1 MSPKSKVVDV
11 MSWYRE
17 VLSTLSCVLTA
28 QCERTAQE
36 QKKADRLAGS
46 ISLYDLDFS
55 SRSVKIRRHLKYL
68 NIPVT
73 IKSLNRCN
81 AYQKEL
87 LNGGGRAQVPCLRIE
102 SKDGTRWIYDR
113 VEIMAYLNRKFEP
126 KCKAKE
132 VKIAR

>member
-1 MSPKSKVVDV
+1 

-17 VLSTLSCVLTA
+17 ILSTLSCVLTA

-36 QKKADRLAGS
+36 QKKADRLASS
-46 ISLYDLDFS
+46 ISLYDLDFC
-55 SRSVKIRRHLKYL
+55 SRSVKVRRHLKYL

-87 LNGGGRAQVPCLRIE
+87 LHGGGRAQVPCLRIE
-102 SKDGTRWIYDR
+102 GKDGTRWIYDIA
-113 VEIMAYLNRKFEP
+113 EIMAYLNRKFQP
-126 KCKAKE
+126 KYKTKQTQ
-132 VKIAR
+132 ITQ